1 MQHNVYYV
9 AFLIVYNLIITY
21 LFKLHKCFEILNFL
35 QLKMAEMQAI
45 YTLPQCNIIFIM
57 LHFLFY
63 IFFLILIFIFC
74 FYSTLLE

>member
-9 AFLIVYNLIITY
+9 TSLIVYNLIITY

-35 QLKMAEMQAI
+35 QLKMAEMQVI
-45 YTLPQCNIIFIM
+45 YTLSQCNIINIM

-63 IFFLILIFIFC
+63 IFLFLFLFSVFIRP
-74 FYSTLLE
+74 YWNE